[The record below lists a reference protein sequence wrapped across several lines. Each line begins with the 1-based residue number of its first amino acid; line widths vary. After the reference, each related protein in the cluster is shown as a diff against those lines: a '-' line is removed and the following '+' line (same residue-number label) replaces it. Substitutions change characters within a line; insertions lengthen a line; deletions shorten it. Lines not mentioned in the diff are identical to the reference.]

1 MSPRTARKRTS
12 DRRRDGTEN
21 GQFEWLTLV
30 EADGPFLSRPALKA
44 AFRNGLAHPGRP
56 LAGELRAALADWL
69 GVHDAW
75 LNGDVTDAACR
86 EARDEWLQFVL
97 DEALGWKGRTS
108 REVDLLERLTVRSP
122 DGRSALAPTTALQ
135 SAGLRAL
142 LVVVDPIGRDGH
154 GNDRTP
160 RERGD
165 DGWSASLM
173 DRAVIMARQASEGV
187 ADEARPVV
195 VVTDGRWWGIAW
207 AGPNGVSSTGVLDAT
222 LFVDEEGL
230 RNAWWTLLELHC
242 IGVGVLSR
250 VLLDSVSSAEEIT
263 EHLGSQIRQ
272 AVEMLVQAF
281 SIEGRAADDRG
292 EPSPLPDG
300 PQEVYEAAVVVM
312 MRIVFLLFA
321 EERGLL
327 PQSQLYRESYGFST
341 LADRL
346 GARQREG
353 QSRGQ
358 DAWHRLLAVSRTLY
372 GGATFED
379 VRIPAYGGSLFDPRR
394 FRWLAAEDGEGRLRL
409 RIDDA
414 TMLAALRAIQQGPGG
429 RISFRDLDVEQ
440 IGYAYE
446 GLLGYTAQR
455 AETTVLGLRARRG
468 KDGDEPEVPLRVL
481 EHIIDEHPDDPD
493 EFAGALIDWIARDQ
507 PGAKPE
513 TAKQIARALDV
524 DAETRTG
531 ISRGLN
537 AVVRDGGLRSR
548 ILRFAGL
555 LRTDLRGLPYVVR
568 RGGLVVVESAARR
581 NSGTHYTPRELAEE
595 VVEHTLEPLVY
606 EPGPLDTENR
616 EDWRLVSSS
625 RILALRVADVACGSG
640 AFLVAA
646 ARYLAAR
653 LVEARAREA
662 RERGEA
668 GGSGPSIIEAR
679 REVICTCLYGADI
692 NPMAVEMCKLSLW
705 LISLDRGKPFSFVD
719 DRVFCGDALLGVTD
733 VQQLKGV
740 HIAPTLERL
749 DNPGFTAD
757 VDGMLRDAVSL
768 RQRLAQPI
776 DEFDPGRSLK
786 AKRQLMNRLDETV
799 GQLRD
804 IGDAIIAAGLRLD
817 GKSGKALDDAY
828 ESLSLAL
835 LRAYPPDGGISDR
848 QDLELIEESGL
859 TPPAETGLPR
869 RRPLHWAVE
878 APEVVI
884 EHGGFDAIIG
894 NPPFLGGK
902 KITPAMGHDYRG
914 WLVGQLAGGTKGNA
928 DYVAYFFLRVFALLR
943 SGGRLGLIA
952 TNTIAQG
959 DTREVGLD
967 RMVAAGFAI
976 TRAVRSAPW
985 PAKSANLEYA
995 AVWGTKSP
1003 SHIGTRP
1010 IADGIVCARISTLLE
1025 PEGREAG
1032 APARLKE
1039 NKRIAFIGSYVLG
1052 KGFILSPE
1060 EAAEWVR
1067 EEPRDEAVLAP
1078 YLNGDDLNSRP
1089 DCSASRWIIDFGER
1103 SEQAAK
1109 TYSLPWRRVHADV
1122 RPTRIVKD
1130 AEKYPRMVNEWW
1142 KYWNARPGLYAAIAD
1157 LDEVLAIALVS
1168 KTVMPVRVPT
1178 GQVFSHALG
1187 VFATDSFVQQAVM
1200 SSDLHR
1206 YWAIKHG
1213 STLETRVRYT
1223 PSDVFE
1229 TFPLP
1234 SEVSELD
1241 EIGRRLDTSRREIML
1256 RRQLGLTSLYNMVN
1270 DPALSGDDDADLL
1283 REIHE
1288 ELDRRVADAYGWD
1301 DLDLGHGFYE
1311 YRGMTRWT
1319 VTPQTRVELLDRLLE
1334 LNHERASAEAAAS
1347 GGAKGA
1353 DGNKKHGRT
1362 RRAGA
1367 HRVPG
1372 EELF

>member
-1 MSPRTARKRTS
+1 MSPRTLKG
-12 DRRRDGTEN
+12 RRRAGTGHE
-21 GQFEWLTLV
+21 QFEWLALAD
-30 EADGPFLSRPALKA
+30 ADGPFLSRPALQA
-44 AFRNGLAHPGRP
+44 AFRNGLAHPGRA
-56 LAGELRAALADWL
+56 LAGELRAALVDWL
-69 GVHDAW
+69 SVHDAW
-75 LNGDVTDAACR
+75 LNGDVSDATCL

-97 DEALGWKGRTS
+97 DEALGWKGRRS
-108 REVDLLERLTVRSP
+108 QAVDLLERFTVRSP
-122 DGRSALAPTTALQ
+122 DGSSALTPTLALQ
-135 SAGLRAL
+135 SAALRAL
-142 LVVVDPIGRDGH
+142 LVVVDPLGRDGH
-154 GNDRTP
+154 GIDRTP
-160 RERGD
+160 RERGH

-173 DRAVIMARQASEGV
+173 DRAVMMARQASKGV
-187 ADEARPVV
+187 ADEVRPVV

-207 AGPNGVSSTGVLDAT
+207 AGPEGVFSTGVFDAV
-222 LFVDEEGL
+222 LFADEEGL
-230 RNAWWTLLELHC
+230 RNAWWALLELQC

-263 EHLGSQIRQ
+263 EQLGSQIRQ

-281 SIEGRAADDRG
+281 SIEERAADDRG
-292 EPSPLPDG
+292 EPSPLPDD

-327 PQSQLYRESYGFST
+327 PQSQLYRESYGFSE

-353 QSRGQ
+353 RSHGQ

-372 GGATFED
+372 GGAAFED
-379 VRIPAYGGSLFDPRR
+379 VRIPAYGGSLFDPSR
-394 FRWLAAEDGEGRLRL
+394 FRWLAAEDGAGSLRL
-409 RIDDA
+409 RIDDE
-414 TMLAALRAIQQGPGG
+414 TMLAALHAVQQGPSG
-429 RISFRDLDVEQ
+429 RISFRDFDVEQ

-455 AETTVLGLRARRG
+455 AETTVLGLRAKNG
-468 KDGDEPEVPLRVL
+468 KDGDEPEVSLQVL
-481 EHIIDEHPDDPD
+481 ERLMDEHPDDPD
-493 EFAGALIDWIARDQ
+493 GFAKSLTDRIGDDQ

-513 TAKQIARALDV
+513 TPKRMAKALHL

-537 AVVRDGGLRSR
+537 AVVRDGDLRSR

-555 LRTDLRGLPYVVR
+555 LRTDLRGLPYVVQS
-568 RGGLVVVESAARR
+568 GGLVVVESAARR
-581 NSGTHYTPRELAEE
+581 NSGTHYTPRGLAEE
-595 VVEHTLEPLVY
+595 VVEYALEPLVY
-606 EPGPLDTENR
+606 EPGPLDTEDH
-616 EDWRLVSSS
+616 EDWRLVSSA

-653 LVEARAREA
+653 LVEARTREA

-668 GGSGPSIIEAR
+668 AGAGPSIIEAR

-740 HIAPTLERL
+740 HIAPTLEHL
-749 DNPGFTAD
+749 DNPGFTAG
-757 VDGMLRDAVSL
+757 VDRMLRGAVSL

-776 DEFDPGRSLK
+776 DELDPGRSLK
-786 AKRQLMNRLDETV
+786 TKRQLMNQLDETV

-835 LRAYPPDGGISDR
+835 LRAYPPDGGEGDR
-848 QDLELIEESGL
+848 QDLERIEESGL
-859 TPPAETGLPR
+859 TPPTETGLPR

-884 EHGGFDAIIG
+884 ERGGFDAIIG

-914 WLVGQLAGGTKGNA
+914 WLVSQLAGGTTGNA
-928 DYVAYFFLRVFALLR
+928 DYVAYFFLRVFSLLR
-943 SGGRLGLIA
+943 AAGRLGLIA

-967 RMVAAGFAI
+967 RMVAAGLDI

-1003 SHIGTRP
+1003 SRSIETRP
-1010 IADGIVCARISTLLE
+1010 VADGVPCARISTLLE
-1025 PEGREAG
+1025 PEGRETG

-1039 NKRIAFIGSYVLG
+1039 NKRIAFQGSIVLG

-1060 EAAEWVR
+1060 EAAAWMR
-1067 EEPRDEAVLAP
+1067 EEPSDRAVLAP

-1103 SEQAAK
+1103 SEQVAK

-1157 LDEVLAIALVS
+1157 LDEVVAMARVS
-1168 KTVMPVRVPT
+1168 STAVPVRVNSA
-1178 GQVFSHALG
+1178 QVFSEQTV
-1187 VFATDSFVQQAVM
+1187 VFASGSFSLQAVL
-1200 SSDLHR
+1200 SSNFH
-1206 YWAIKHG
+1206 
-1213 STLETRVRYT
+1213 TLWTVRYT
-1223 PSDVFE
+1223 STLGQGLRYAPTDVFE
-1229 TFPLP
+1229 TFPRP
-1234 SEVSELD
+1234 GESSELD
-1241 EIGRRLDTSRREIML
+1241 EIGHRLDTSRREIML

-1270 DPALSGDDDADLL
+1270 DPALSGDDDVDLL
-1283 REIHE
+1283 RGIHQ
-1288 ELDRRVADAYGWD
+1288 ELDRRVAGAYGWD

-1311 YRGMTRWT
+1311 YRGMTRWA
-1319 VTPQTRVELLDRLLE
+1319 VTPQARVELLDRLLE
-1334 LNHERASAEAAAS
+1334 LNHERANTEAAAS
-1347 GGAKGA
+1347 MSAKDAGG
-1353 DGNKKHGRT
+1353 DKKHRRT

-1367 HRVPG
+1367 RRVSG

>member
-1 MSPRTARKRTS
+1 
-12 DRRRDGTEN
+12 
-21 GQFEWLTLV
+21 
-30 EADGPFLSRPALKA
+30 
-44 AFRNGLAHPGRP
+44 
-56 LAGELRAALADWL
+56 
-69 GVHDAW
+69 VHDAW
-75 LNGDVTDAACR
+75 LNDDVSEATCLK
-86 EARDEWLQFVL
+86 ARDEWLQFVL

-108 REVDLLERLTVRSP
+108 REPDLLERFTVRSP
-122 DGRSALAPTTALQ
+122 DGRSALTPTMMLQ
-135 SAGLRAL
+135 SPGLRAL
-142 LVVVDPIGRDGH
+142 LVVVDPLGRDEH
-154 GNDRTP
+154 GIDRTP

-165 DGWSASLM
+165 NDWSASLM
-173 DRAVIMARQASEGV
+173 DRAVMMARQASKGV
-187 ADEARPVV
+187 ADETRPVV

-207 AGPNGVSSTGVLDAT
+207 AGPQGVSSTGVLDAV
-222 LFVDEEGL
+222 LFADEEGL
-230 RNAWWTLLELHC
+230 RNAWWALLELHC
-242 IGVGVLSR
+242 IGVGVLSH

-263 EHLGSQIRQ
+263 EQLGSQIRQ

-281 SIEGRAADDRG
+281 SIEERAAGDRG
-292 EPSPLPDG
+292 EPSPLPDD

-346 GARQREG
+346 EERKREG
-353 QSRGQ
+353 RSHGQ
-358 DAWHRLLAVSRTLY
+358 DVWHRLLAVSRTLY

-379 VRIPAYGGSLFDPRR
+379 VRIPAYGGSLFDPNRIP
-394 FRWLAAEDGEGRLRL
+394 WLAAENEAGSLRL
-409 RIDDA
+409 RIDDE
-414 TMLAALRAIQQGPGG
+414 TMLAALHAVQQGPSG

-455 AETTVLGLRARRG
+455 TETTVLGLRAKNG
-468 KDGDEPEVPLRVL
+468 KDGDEPEVSLQVL
-481 EHIIDEHPDDPD
+481 ERLLDEHPDGPD
-493 EFAGALIDWIARDQ
+493 EFAKSLTDWIGHDQ
-507 PGAKPE
+507 PGAEPE
-513 TAKQIARALDV
+513 TPKRIAKALYADV
-524 DAETRTG
+524 ETRTG

-537 AVVRDGGLRSR
+537 AVVRDGDLRSR

-555 LRTDLRGLPYVVR
+555 LRTDLRGLPYVVQS
-568 RGGLVVVESAARR
+568 GGLVVVESAARR
-581 NSGTHYTPRELAEE
+581 NSGTHYTPRALAEE
-595 VVEHTLEPLVY
+595 VVEHALEPLVY
-606 EPGPLDTENR
+606 VPGPLDAEDH
-616 EDWRLVSSS
+616 EDWRLVSSA

-653 LVEARAREA
+653 LVEARTREA

-668 GGSGPSIIEAR
+668 AGAGPSIIEAR

-749 DNPGFTAD
+749 DNPGFTAG
-757 VDGMLRDAVSL
+757 VDRMLRDAVSL

-776 DEFDPGRSLK
+776 DELDPGRSLK
-786 AKRQLMNRLDETV
+786 TKRQLMNQLDETV

-835 LRAYPPDGGISDR
+835 LRAYPPDGGAGDR
-848 QDLELIEESGL
+848 LDLERIEESSL

-869 RRPLHWAVE
+869 RKPLHWTVE

-914 WLVGQLAGGTKGNA
+914 WLVSQLAGGTTGNA
-928 DYVAYFFLRVFALLR
+928 DYVAYFFLRAFSLLR
-943 SGGRLGLIA
+943 AAGRLGLIA

-967 RMVAAGFAI
+967 RMVAAGLDI

-1003 SHIGTRP
+1003 SRSIETRP
-1010 IADGIVCARISTLLE
+1010 VADGVPCARISTLLE
-1025 PEGREAG
+1025 PEGRETG

-1039 NKRIAFIGSYVLG
+1039 NKRIAFQGSIVLG
-1052 KGFILSPE
+1052 KGFILGPE
-1060 EAAEWVR
+1060 EAAEWMR
-1067 EEPRDEAVLAP
+1067 EEPSDRVVLAP

-1103 SEQAAK
+1103 SEQVAR
-1109 TYSLPWRRVHADV
+1109 TYSLPWRRVRADV

-1130 AEKYPRMVNEWW
+1130 AKKYPRMVNEWW

-1168 KTVMPVRVPT
+1168 NTVMPVRVLI
-1178 GQVFSHALG
+1178 GQVFSHKLA
-1187 VFATDSFVQQAVM
+1187 VFATDSYELQAIL
-1200 SSDLHR
+1200 SSGVHQM
-1206 YWAIKHG
+1206 WAVKYS
-1213 STLETRVRYT
+1213 STLGSGTNYS

-1229 TFPLP
+1229 TFPRP
-1234 SEVSELD
+1234 GESSELD

-1270 DPALSGDDDADLL
+1270 DPVLSGDADVDLM
-1283 REIHE
+1283 RGIHE
-1288 ELDRRVADAYGWD
+1288 ELDRRVADAYRWD
-1301 DLDLGHGFYE
+1301 DLDMVHGFYE

-1334 LNHERASAEAAAS
+1334 LNHERAGAEAAAS
-1347 GGAKGA
+1347 TGAKG
-1353 DGNKKHGRT
+1353 DGRGRKHGRT
-1362 RRAGA
+1362 RRVRAP
-1367 HRVPG
+1367 RIPG

>member
-1 MSPRTARKRTS
+1 MSPRTLKGRHRG
-12 DRRRDGTEN
+12 GTGHE
-21 GQFEWLTLV
+21 QFEWLALV
-30 EADGPFLSRPALKA
+30 DADGPFLSRPALQA
-44 AFRNGLAHPGRP
+44 AFRNGLAHPGRA
-56 LAGELRAALADWL
+56 LAAELRAALVDWL

-75 LNGDVTDAACR
+75 LNGDVSDAACL
-86 EARDEWLQFVL
+86 EARDEWLRFVI

-108 REVDLLERLTVRSP
+108 QAVDLLERFTVRSP
-122 DGRSALAPTTALQ
+122 DGSSALTPTMLLQ
-135 SAGLRAL
+135 SATLRAA
-142 LVVVDPIGRDGH
+142 LVVVDPIGRDVH
-154 GNDRTP
+154 GIDRTP
-160 RERGD
+160 REHGD

-173 DRAVIMARQASEGV
+173 DRAVIMARQMSRDV
-187 ADEARPVV
+187 ADEVRPVV

-207 AGPNGVSSTGVLDAT
+207 AGPEGVFSTGVLDAV
-222 LFVDEEGL
+222 LFADEEGL
-230 RNAWWTLLELHC
+230 QNAWWALLEVHC

-263 EHLGSQIRQ
+263 EQLGSQIRR

-281 SIEGRAADDRG
+281 SIEERAADDRG
-292 EPSPLPDG
+292 EPSPLPDD

-341 LADRL
+341 LADHL
-346 GARQREG
+346 GAQQREG
-353 QSRGQ
+353 RSHGQ

-379 VRIPAYGGSLFDPRR
+379 VRIPAYGGSLFDPTR
-394 FRWLAAEDGEGRLRL
+394 FRWLAAEDGAGSLRL
-409 RIDDA
+409 RIDDE
-414 TMLAALRAIQQGPGG
+414 TMLAALHAVQQGPSG

-446 GLLGYTAQR
+446 GLLGYTAQH
-455 AETTVLGLRARRG
+455 AETTVLGLRAKRG
-468 KDGDEPEVPLRVL
+468 KDGDEPEVPLQVL
-481 EHIIDEHPDDPD
+481 ERLVDEHPDDPNG
-493 EFAGALIDWIARDQ
+493 FAKSLIDWIGHEQ

-513 TAKQIARALDV
+513 TPKRIAKALDV

-537 AVVRDGGLRSR
+537 AVVRGSDLRSR

-555 LRTDLRGLPYVVR
+555 LRTDLRALPYVVE

-581 NSGTHYTPRELAEE
+581 NSGTHYTPRALAEQ
-595 VVEHTLEPLVY
+595 VVEHALEPLVY
-606 EPGPLDTENR
+606 EPGPLDTE
-616 EDWRLVSSS
+616 DHDQWRLVPSSQ
-625 RILALRVADVACGSG
+625 ILALRVADVACGSG

-653 LVEARAREA
+653 LVEARTREA

-668 GGSGPSIIEAR
+668 VGAGASITEAR
-679 REVICTCLYGADI
+679 REIICTCLYGADI

-733 VQQLKGV
+733 VRQLKGV
-740 HIAPTLERL
+740 HITPTLERL

-757 VDGMLRDAVSL
+757 VDRMLRDAVAL

-776 DEFDPGRSLK
+776 DEFDPGRSMK
-786 AKRQLMNRLDETV
+786 AKRQLMRRLDETV

-804 IGDAIIAAGLRLD
+804 IGDAIIAAGLRLG
-817 GKSGKALDDAY
+817 GKPGKALDDAY

-835 LRAYPPDGGISDR
+835 LRAYPPDGGTSDR

-869 RRPLHWAVE
+869 RRPLHWTVE

-894 NPPFLGGK
+894 NPPFLGGQ
-902 KITPAMGHDYRG
+902 KISGAMGGNYRS
-914 WLVGQLAGGTKGNA
+914 WLVQQVASGDKGSA
-928 DYVAYFFLRVFALLR
+928 DYVAYFFLRAFALLR
-943 SGGRLGLIA
+943 SAGRLGLIA

-967 RMVAAGFAI
+967 RMAAAGFEI

-995 AVWGTKSP
+995 AAWGTKSP
-1003 SHIGTRP
+1003 SRSIQTRP
-1010 IADGIVCARISTLLE
+1010 VADGVPCARISTLLE
-1025 PEGREAG
+1025 PEGRETG

-1039 NKRIAFIGSYVLG
+1039 NKRIAFQGSIVLG
-1052 KGFILSPE
+1052 KGFILSTE
-1060 EAAEWVR
+1060 EAVAWIR
-1067 EEPRDEAVLAP
+1067 EEPRDKAVLAP
-1078 YLNGDDLNSRP
+1078 YLNGEDLNSSP
-1089 DCSASRWIIDFGER
+1089 TCDASRWVIDFGDKSMESASQYGR
-1103 SEQAAK
+1103 
-1109 TYSLPWRRVHADV
+1109 PWRRVEAVVRTERSKNKIPHRRDVWWQFAARAD
-1122 RPTRIVKD
+1122 
-1130 AEKYPRMVNEWW
+1130 
-1142 KYWNARPGLYAAIAD
+1142 GLYAAIAD
-1157 LDEVLAIALVS
+1157 FDEVLAIARVS
-1168 KTVMPVRVPT
+1168 KTVVPVRVST
-1178 GQVFSHALG
+1178 GQIFSDATV
-1187 VFATDSFVQQAVM
+1187 VFATDSFAQQAVL

-1206 YWAIKHG
+1206 YWAIKYG
-1213 STLETRVRYT
+1213 SGMRDDPRYT

-1229 TFPLP
+1229 TFPRPEESL
-1234 SEVSELD
+1234 ELGQ
-1241 EIGRRLDTSRREIML
+1241 IGRHLDASRREVML
-1256 RRQLGLTSLYNMVN
+1256 RRQLGLTALYNTVN
-1270 DPALSGDDDADLL
+1270 DPALSGDDDVDLI

-1288 ELDRRVADAYGWD
+1288 QLDRRVTDAYGWD
-1301 DLDLGHGFYE
+1301 DLDMAHGFYE

-1334 LNHERASAEAAAS
+1334 LNHERASAEATAAAAAEATEVS
-1347 GGAKGA
+1347 
-1353 DGNKKHGRT
+1353 KKRGRT
-1362 RRAGA
+1362 RRAGT
-1367 HRVPG
+1367 HSVPG